1 MRSNEDYAVLLAVV
15 DRGSLTVAA
24 ASLGRSL
31 QSVSRSL
38 ASLEKQLNV
47 VLFRRTTR
55 RVHATPACLAFVNR
69 IRPAVRE
76 IGAARDELVEQNA
89 QLRGAI
95 RIAAPT
101 SFGAQY
107 VAPALAAFLR
117 VHANVSSEL
126 LLSERHVDL
135 ASDSV
140 DIALRLGKLPD
151 SGLRARKIGELRRVV
166 FGAPAYF
173 AEHGYPAHPRDLTD
187 YDCLLRRGKLRETWE
202 FAAKHGAD
210 HLNVEVHGRFYS
222 SSADACNMAAAAGF
236 GIARAPLWQVRDL
249 DEAKKVEVVLA
260 GFEPEAA
267 PVHLVW
273 SAGRSLPRRV
283 RALIDFLAEHIAA
296 QAL

>member
-1 MRSNEDYAVLLAVV
+1 MRSSEDYAVLLAVV
-15 DRGSLTVAA
+15 DHGSLTAAA

-38 ASLEKQLNV
+38 AAIEKQLNV
-47 VLFRRTTR
+47 VLFKRTTR
-55 RVHATPACLAFVNR
+55 RVHPTPACLAFVTR

-95 RIAAPT
+95 RVAAPT

-117 VHANVSSEL
+117 LHANVSSEL
-126 LLSERHVDL
+126 VLSERHVDL
-135 ASDSV
+135 ASDAIDV
-140 DIALRLGKLPD
+140 ALRLGKLPD
-151 SGLRARKIGELRRVV
+151 SSLRARQIGELRRVV

-173 AEHGYPAHPRDLTD
+173 SEHGYPSHPLDLMN

-202 FAAKHGAD
+202 FGAD
-210 HLNVEVHGRFYS
+210 GLAVEVRGRFYS
-222 SSADACNMAAAAGF
+222 SSAHACNMAAASGF

-249 DEAKKVEVVLA
+249 VDAKKVEVVLA
-260 GFEPEAA
+260 EFEPEAA

-273 SAGRSLPRRV
+273 AAGRSLPRRI
-283 RALIDFLAEHIAA
+283 RALIDFLAENIAV
-296 QAL
+296 QTL

>member
-15 DRGSLTVAA
+15 DHGSLTAAA

-38 ASLEKQLNV
+38 AAIEKQLNV
-47 VLFRRTTR
+47 VLFKRTTR
-55 RVHATPACLAFVNR
+55 RAHPTPACLAFVNR

-76 IGAARDELVEQNA
+76 IGAARDELLDQNA

-95 RIAAPT
+95 RVAAPT

-107 VAPALAAFLR
+107 VAPALATFLR
-117 VHANVSSEL
+117 LHTNVSSEL

-140 DIALRLGKLPD
+140 DVALRLGKLPD
-151 SGLRARKIGELRRVV
+151 SSLRARQIGELRRVV
-166 FGAPAYF
+166 FGAPVYF
-173 AEHGYPAHPRDLTD
+173 AERGYPTHPRDLANH
-187 YDCLLRRGKLRETWE
+187 DCLLRRGKLRETWQFGAQA
-202 FAAKHGAD
+202 FAA
-210 HLNVEVHGRFYS
+210 EVRGRFYS
-222 SSADACNMAAAAGF
+222 SSAHACNMAAAAGY

-249 DEAKKVEVVLA
+249 VDAKKVEVVLA

-273 SAGRSLPRRV
+273 AAGRSLPRRV
-283 RALIDFLAEHIAA
+283 RALIDFLAENIAA